1 MNRVREE
8 ISRRST
14 NKEIDRIVGK
24 MIDNH
29 LDVQGVLAEFERE
42 FDPGRPLHRPLLE
55 IAQKS
60 GHEAAVDF
68 IDRQMLIYLKARV
81 SAPGGG
87 ICQKGVETMDRESLK
102 RKFVQDYERMGL
114 SLREAVLK
122 AGKEHPEFFR

>member
-60 GHEAAVDF
+60 GHEADVDLF
-68 IDRQMLIYLKARV
+68 EGSGLCTWRRHL
-81 SAPGGG
+81 S
-87 ICQKGVETMDRESLK
+87 K
-102 RKFVQDYERMGL
+102 RRRDDGSGELEEKVCPRL
-114 SLREAVLK
+114 
-122 AGKEHPEFFR
+122 